1 MVFVILRCG
10 NNGRFFIASSHRLG
24 RSRPVSR
31 VLFLVR
37 GGSHQSRPAV
47 AGRLE
52 RSTRKH
58 RAGRPQALSYL
69 ILLRIGFT
77 KLPPSPGVLVG
88 SYPTFSP
95 LPPEKRTPPGRLCL
109 FCGTFLRVTPT
120 PRYGVP
126 CPVEPG
132 LSSLPAKA
140 GTATAQSTSAQL
152 FVFRFRVRASRT
164 GTGCNADIGAV
175 YRQISLRSPPEVEGA
190 GDTPDKSLW
199 QHGRLQYRPSA

>member
-1 MVFVILRCG
+1 MHVDAVDALLLEDFKLDP
-10 NNGRFFIASSHRLG
+10 ASRWRRSS

-31 VLFLVR
+31 VLFLR
-37 GGSHQSRPAV
+37 GGGSHQSRPAV

-52 RSTRKH
+52 QSTRKH

-109 FCGTFLRVTPT
+109 FCGTFLRVAPT
-120 PRYGVP
+120 PRYGVS

-132 LSSLPAKA
+132 LSSLPARKPEQRLPGLLRHCRFGLA
-140 GTATAQSTSAQL
+140 
-152 FVFRFRVRASRT
+152 FRFGYVA
-164 GTGCNADIGAV
+164 
-175 YRQISLRSPPEVEGA
+175 Q
-190 GDTPDKSLW
+190 
-199 QHGRLQYRPSA
+199 